1 MAKEKEEQAA
11 TPSADELFEA
21 ALAER
26 DECASTYPLDRDKL
40 NALDGKLKS
49 LALGLSVGE
58 PFDESKEP
66 VLAAL
71 ATLAKSR
78 DAFAFRLLRQP
89 RSHVRL
95 VQSPDGDKRR
105 PDQDVI
111 INGIKLV
118 VPRGRKV
125 SVPQVVADILEQA
138 EVD

>member
-1 MAKEKEEQAA
+1 M
-11 TPSADELFEA
+11 SADELFDA
-21 ALAER
+21 AVAER
-26 DECASTYPLDRDKL
+26 DLVASTFPLDREKL
-40 NALDGKLKS
+40 SAMDGKLKQ
-49 LALGLSVGE
+49 LALGLSIGD
-58 PFDESKEP
+58 PFDDAKEP
-66 VLAAL
+66 VLAGL

-89 RSHVRL
+89 RYHVRL

-105 PDQDVI
+105 PDQEVI
-111 INGIKLV
+111 INGIRMV